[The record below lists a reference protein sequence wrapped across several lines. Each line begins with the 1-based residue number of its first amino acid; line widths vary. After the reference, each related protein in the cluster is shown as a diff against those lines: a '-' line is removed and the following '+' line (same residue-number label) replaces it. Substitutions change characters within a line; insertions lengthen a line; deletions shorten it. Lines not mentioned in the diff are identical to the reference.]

1 MKVRWHTIYVKD
13 HVYAEKNEQIA
24 ICHIMWGG
32 KVCGS
37 VSDIGDQTD
46 RKNKI
51 IQHYWHCTLICHDK
65 ALNVIDRWICYILKD
80 IIDLYFISSDKLFF
94 STKTDTSKVGL
105 LQESPATC
113 FKGPSLKINIPLFI
127 TNCNVRVG
135 NSRLFFFA
143 ILGRVPWNEKKWK
156 RC

>member
-1 MKVRWHTIYVKD
+1 MALCRILVIKKTVK
-13 HVYAEKNEQIA
+13 K
-24 ICHIMWGG
+24 
-32 KVCGS
+32 
-37 VSDIGDQTD
+37 
-46 RKNKI
+46 
-51 IQHYWHCTLICHDK
+51 IQHYWQCTLICHDK

-135 NSRLFFFA
+135 NSRLFFCDF
-143 ILGRVPWNEKKWK
+143 GPCPVEWKNENDVKLHLIID
-156 RC
+156 

>member
-1 MKVRWHTIYVKD
+1 MALCRILVIKKTVK
-13 HVYAEKNEQIA
+13 K
-24 ICHIMWGG
+24 
-32 KVCGS
+32 
-37 VSDIGDQTD
+37 
-46 RKNKI
+46 KI

-65 ALNVIDRWICYILKD
+65 ALNVIDRWICYVLKD

-143 ILGRVPWNEKKWK
+143 ILGRVPWNEKMKTMLNYI
-156 RC
+156 

>member
-1 MKVRWHTIYVKD
+1 
-13 HVYAEKNEQIA
+13 
-24 ICHIMWGG
+24 MWGG

-37 VSDIGDQTD
+37 VSDIGDQKD
-46 RKNKI
+46 SKKKI

-65 ALNVIDRWICYILKD
+65 ALNVIDRWICYVLKYV
-80 IIDLYFISSDKLFF
+80 IDLYFISSDKLFF
-94 STKTDTSKVGL
+94 SAKTDTSKVGL

-135 NSRLFFFA
+135 NSRLFFFCDF
-143 ILGRVPWNEKKWK
+143 GPCPVEWKNENDVKLHLIID
-156 RC
+156 

>member
-1 MKVRWHTIYVKD
+1 MALCRILLIKKTVK
-13 HVYAEKNEQIA
+13 K
-24 ICHIMWGG
+24 
-32 KVCGS
+32 
-37 VSDIGDQTD
+37 
-46 RKNKI
+46 KI

-94 STKTDTSKVGL
+94 STKTDTSKVRL

-143 ILGRVPWNEKKWK
+143 ILGRVPWNEKMKTMLNYI
-156 RC
+156 

>member
-1 MKVRWHTIYVKD
+1 MLK
-13 HVYAEKNEQIA
+13 KNEQIA

-32 KVCGS
+32 KLCGS
-37 VSDIGDQTD
+37 VSDIGDQKD
-46 RKNKI
+46 SKKM
-51 IQHYWHCTLICHDK
+51 IQHYWQCTLICHDK
-65 ALNVIDRWICYILKD
+65 ALNVIDRWICYVLKD

-143 ILGRVPWNEKKWK
+143 ILGRVPWNEKMKTMLNYI
-156 RC
+156 

>member
-1 MKVRWHTIYVKD
+1 MALCRILVIKKTVK
-13 HVYAEKNEQIA
+13 K
-24 ICHIMWGG
+24 
-32 KVCGS
+32 
-37 VSDIGDQTD
+37 
-46 RKNKI
+46 KI

-65 ALNVIDRWICYILKD
+65 ALNVIDRWICYVLKD
-80 IIDLYFISSDKLFF
+80 VIDLYFISSDKLFF
-94 STKTDTSKVGL
+94 SAKTDTSKVGL

-143 ILGRVPWNEKKWK
+143 ILGRVPWNEKMKTMLNYI
-156 RC
+156 

>member
-1 MKVRWHTIYVKD
+1 MLKKKMNKQLFVILCEGGSSVALCRILVIKQTVKKKV
-13 HVYAEKNEQIA
+13 
-24 ICHIMWGG
+24 
-32 KVCGS
+32 
-37 VSDIGDQTD
+37 
-46 RKNKI
+46 
-51 IQHYWHCTLICHDK
+51 IQHCTLICHDK
-65 ALNVIDRWICYILKD
+65 ALNVIDRWICYVLKD
-80 IIDLYFISSDKLFF
+80 VIHVDLYFISSYKLFF

-135 NSRLFFFA
+135 NSRLFFFLRFWA
-143 ILGRVPWNEKKWK
+143 VSRGMKKWK

>member
-1 MKVRWHTIYVKD
+1 MALCRILVIKKTVK
-13 HVYAEKNEQIA
+13 K
-24 ICHIMWGG
+24 
-32 KVCGS
+32 
-37 VSDIGDQTD
+37 
-46 RKNKI
+46 
-51 IQHYWHCTLICHDK
+51 IQHYWQCTLICHDK

-135 NSRLFFFA
+135 NSRLFFFCDF
-143 ILGRVPWNEKKWK
+143 GPCPVEWKNENDVKLHLIIY
-156 RC
+156 